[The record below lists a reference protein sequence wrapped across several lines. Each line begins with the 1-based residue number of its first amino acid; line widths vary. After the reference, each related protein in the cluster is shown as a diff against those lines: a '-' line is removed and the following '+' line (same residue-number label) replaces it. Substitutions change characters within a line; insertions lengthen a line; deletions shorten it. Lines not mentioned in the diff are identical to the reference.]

1 MDCFAAQK
9 EGHCDLK
16 LLQLLLSRF
25 IHSITINN
33 RTWFFTKKGIK
44 MARSKVKGRSERQ
57 EQARERQTIA
67 NKRTP
72 EEQLRRLDKMFGE
85 GQGAT
90 KERAKLAKRIAERNE
105 VKKKDDKESVG
116 GEK

>member
-1 MDCFAAQK
+1 
-9 EGHCDLK
+9 LK
-16 LLQLLLSRF
+16 FLQLLLSRF
-25 IHSITINN
+25 IHSVGVNG
-33 RTWFFTKKGIK
+33 RTWLFTEKGVK
-44 MARSKVKGRSERQ
+44 MARSNVKGRSERQ
-57 EQARERQTIA
+57 ERARERQTVA

-105 VKKKDDKESVG
+105 VKKKDDKESTG